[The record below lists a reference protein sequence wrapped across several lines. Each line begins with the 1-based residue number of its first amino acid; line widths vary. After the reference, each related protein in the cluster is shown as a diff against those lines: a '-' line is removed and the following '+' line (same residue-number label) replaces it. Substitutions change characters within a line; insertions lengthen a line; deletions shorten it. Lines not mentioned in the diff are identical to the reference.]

1 LGCFSDVDIHI
12 DTADKGENSDY
23 EVTFKVTELKRI
35 VGSVNTMV
43 GNQEGSL
50 MLGLK
55 LPNLV
60 GKGERFQVDYSHG
73 TKKTNQ
79 FNAR

>member
-1 LGCFSDVDIHI
+1 
-12 DTADKGENSDY
+12 
-23 EVTFKVTELKRI
+23 
-35 VGSVNTMV
+35 MV